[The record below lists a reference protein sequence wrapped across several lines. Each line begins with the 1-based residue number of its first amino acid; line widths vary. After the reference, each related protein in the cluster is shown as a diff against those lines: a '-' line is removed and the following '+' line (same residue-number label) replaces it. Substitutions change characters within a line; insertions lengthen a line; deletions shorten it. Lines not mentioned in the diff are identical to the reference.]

1 MKKKKLFS
9 PGPTPVPEGVLLAM
23 AQPLFHHRDPIF
35 EELFQ
40 EVREDL
46 KYVFQT
52 KQDVLVLASSG
63 TGAMEAAIV
72 NTLREG
78 DTVLVIRGGKFGERW
93 GEICEAYGVNIIPID
108 VQWGE
113 AVDPVLVE
121 RSLETYPEIRAVLV
135 QACETS
141 TGVLHP
147 IKELCEIVK
156 KRDGVIIIV
165 DAISALGAVD
175 LPMDL
180 WGIDVMVAGSQKAL
194 MLPPGLAFIALS
206 EKAWKFSET
215 SNLPKYYFDLK
226 AELKNQRKNQ
236 THFTP
241 AISLI
246 VGLRESL
253 RMIKEEGLQN
263 VFRRHEV
270 LARAMREGVKA
281 LGLEIF
287 SNPPSPTLT
296 AIKLPPQIDG
306 QKLKRNLED
315 HYGLI
320 VAGGQEHLKGKIIRI
335 AHMGWFEP
343 SDILQ
348 VMAALELELWRM
360 GYPVEFGK
368 GVSAAERIFKE
379 AGL

>member
-1 MKKKKLFS
+1 MKKRLFS
-9 PGPTPVPEGVLLAM
+9 PGPTPVPERVLLAM

-35 EELFQ
+35 EEVFQ
-40 EVREDL
+40 EVREGL
-46 KYVFQT
+46 KEVFQT
-52 KQDVLVLASSG
+52 QQDVLILASSG
-63 TGAMEAAIV
+63 TGAMEAAVV
-72 NTLREG
+72 NTLSPG
-78 DTVLVIRGGKFGERW
+78 DAVLVVRGGKFGERW
-93 GEICEAYGVNIIPID
+93 GEIAESYGLRVVPID
-108 VQWGE
+108 VEWGE

-121 RSLETYPEIRAVLV
+121 RALQADPEIKAVMV

-147 IKELCEIVK
+147 VKELCDLVK
-156 KRDGVIIIV
+156 DRQETILIV

-175 LPMDL
+175 LPMDE

-206 EKAWKFSET
+206 EKAWRFQERSA
-215 SNLPKYYFDLK
+215 LPKYYFDLK

-241 AISLI
+241 AISLV

-253 RMIKEEGLQN
+253 RMIKEEGLKN
-263 VFRRHEV
+263 VFRRHQV
-270 LARAMREGVKA
+270 LARAAQEAVKA
-281 LGLEIF
+281 LGLELL
-287 SNPPSPTLT
+287 PKVPSPTLT
-296 AIKLPPQIDG
+296 TIKLPPEIDG

-315 HYGLI
+315 HHGLI

-335 AHMGWFEP
+335 AHMGYFEP

-348 VMAALELELWRM
+348 VVAALELELKRM
-360 GYPVEFGK
+360 GYPVPMGE
-368 GVSAAERIFKE
+368 GVKAAQRVFEE
-379 AGL
+379 EGL